1 MAMGEWIAIDG
12 SHGEGGG
19 QLLRTAVTL
28 SAITGRA
35 LLIEHIRAG
44 RRKPGL
50 AAQHLTAVLSVAK
63 LCEAEVSGATLSSE
77 TLSFQPKVRP
87 QPGNYEF
94 DVAKAREGG
103 SAGAATLVLQAVAL
117 AAVLA
122 EGTCHLRIGGGTH
135 VPWSPPYDF
144 IADVWRPFL
153 SRMGISLE
161 IELNAFGFYPQ
172 GQGEIIGQLKGLGPQ
187 ARARLK
193 SVQVID
199 RGQLRSVSGRAIA
212 ANLPS
217 HVPQRM
223 AAQAQAMLSELAPS
237 VAIRS
242 ELVHAASPGA
252 GIFLTAEYDGI
263 SCGFSAF
270 GARGKSSEMVAEEAV
285 AALLKHLRAN
295 AALDRHLA
303 DQVLLPLAL
312 AASPSAFTCETVTQ
326 HLETNAWIIE
336 QFGIANIRIE
346 RQEGGSVHVSVRPD
360 LANSA
365 GDRSQS

>member
-1 MAMGEWIAIDG
+1 MGEHIAIDG

-28 SAITGRA
+28 SAITGQA
-35 LLIEHIRAG
+35 LVIEHIRAG
-44 RRKPGL
+44 RRTPGL

-63 LCEAEVSGATLSSE
+63 LCEAEVAGATLSSE
-77 TLSFQPKVRP
+77 TLSFRPKVRP
-87 QPGNYEF
+87 QPGNYVF
-94 DVAKAREGG
+94 DVAAAREGG
-103 SAGAATLVLQAVAL
+103 SAGAAALVLEAVAL

-135 VPWSPPYDF
+135 VPRSPSYDF

-153 SRMGISLE
+153 GRMGISLE
-161 IELNAFGFYPQ
+161 TALKAFGFYPR

-187 ARARLK
+187 ARTRLK

-212 ANLPS
+212 ASLPS
-217 HVPQRM
+217 HIPQRM
-223 AAQAQAMLSELAPS
+223 AARAQAMLTELAPS
-237 VAIRS
+237 VVIRP

-263 SCGFSAF
+263 SCGFNAF
-270 GARGKSSEMVAEEAV
+270 GARGKSSETVAEEAV
-285 AALLKHLRAN
+285 AALLKHLRSN
-295 AALDRHLA
+295 AALDLHLA

-312 AASPSAFTCETVTQ
+312 ASSPSAFTCETVTR

-336 QFGIANIRIE
+336 QFGIANICIE
-346 RQEGGSVHVSVRPD
+346 RQEGGSAHVSVRPD

-365 GDRSQS
+365 GDRRQS